1 MEKIDYYD
9 SIFKRKSIK
18 RYDLTP
24 LDDNTLKE
32 ISNELNNLKPLY
44 DDIKTEVKILSL
56 DKVEAMKK
64 KKQAPHYLAVFSEPK
79 DDYLVNAGFMLQKM
93 DLLLSG
99 NDIGSCWL
107 GSPQPKE
114 DVLKASSLEF
124 VIVMAFGKP
133 QDMGSMHRS
142 SVSEFKR
149 KSLSEISDIKD
160 ADEILEAARL
170 APSAGNSQP
179 WFFSGDKNLIQAYA
193 SKPYA
198 VKEHKAP
205 RVKKYNTISM
215 GIALYHLKV
224 AADHFGKEAEI
235 LSDKMAKENAP
246 EGYEYIASLKLN
258 NRKYRVTL

>member
-24 LDDNTLKE
+24 LDDNTLAQ

-44 DDIKTEVKILSL
+44 DDIKTEVKVLSL
-56 DKVEAMKK
+56 DEIEAKKK

-79 DDYLVNAGFMLQKM
+79 NDYLVNAGFMLQKM

-114 DVLKASSLEF
+114 EVLKTSDLEF

-133 QDMGSMHRS
+133 QDIGSMHRS

-149 KSLSEISDIKD
+149 KPISEISDIKD
-160 ADEILEAARL
+160 TDEILEAARL

-179 WFFSGDKNLIQAYA
+179 WFFTGNKNLIHAYG

-215 GIALYHLKV
+215 GISLYHLKV
-224 AADHFGKEAEI
+224 AAEHFGKKMEI
-235 LSDKMAKENAP
+235 LFDKTAEKNAH
-246 EGYEYIASLKLN
+246 EGYEYIVSLKIG
-258 NRKYRVTL
+258 